1 MKAIGAMSFGLIV
14 FAQVLASTPLQ
25 AEDWLPPILNPAQ
38 SDATI
43 SATEPPNLQ
52 PPNSRPFELSDP
64 IVLDPIKLAP
74 IVIAGANQEESPLPP
89 IAPQPAAFPSASG
102 TKLPQWTETTET
114 DTTATSD
121 PSTPTF
127 VAAKLPIRSD
137 ELGDLAS
144 QPQSTATEHQQISAE
159 RATDAGLPSGPK
171 RPPLPSYLQGER
183 LPLDQQVFTPDMSV
197 TQNLPGPP
205 QWAIG
210 FPSSTTT
217 GGYLAAIN
225 GTIKDQQPINPN
237 YKRVLDLYPEGNN
250 RRLIEQVRKVV
261 QETEVGI
268 DVTDEQWITVRGGG
282 KRITWGGRIDTDW
295 VNWARDEEFGQPNY
309 VEFRRLRLF
318 ASGEGYGVYDYQ
330 LDLGFA
336 PDVNDLFQATELDVE
351 VKDAFVGLRD
361 LPMLGYLM
369 IGHFRVPIGL
379 ANTTSSR
386 FIPFMERSL
395 PTRLL
400 PARALGVAAYNASPS
415 ENLTWSLGAFF
426 DDLNDN
432 RGAIID
438 DNQGARIVGRTT
450 CTPFYDELS
459 HRCFLHTG
467 LGYMYSRPRSR
478 SNPLISSYRP
488 VRFWARPEISRG
500 NPLIDTG
507 LANTQHYQT
516 ANVELALVN
525 GPVTIQSEMT
535 WTGWNQTSGEKSN
548 LYGAYVYGSWFLTG
562 EQRSYNR
569 RFGTFGRVTP
579 YENFWI
585 VPTKDGHRAG
595 WGAWEL
601 ATRWSYLSFSDYN
614 EQYLNDLTV
623 GVNWYWNPNCR
634 VMMNWIHPMAHN
646 SPAARVTTGNA
657 SGDIIALR
665 MQVDF

>member
-1 MKAIGAMSFGLIV
+1 MSFGLIV
-14 FAQVLASTPLQ
+14 FALGLAGTRIQ
-25 AEDWLPPILNPAQ
+25 ADDWLPPILNPAQ
-38 SDATI
+38 NDAKV
-43 SATEPPNLQ
+43 PK
-52 PPNSRPFELSDP
+52 
-64 IVLDPIKLAP
+64 VLDPPKSKQSNMAPLELIDTLSAAPAPFAP
-74 IVIAGANQEESPLPP
+74 IVIADASEAANERPP
-89 IAPQPAAFPSASG
+89 IGPPPATLEAAASTKKQSESFDATVAPSPKIHDSFLPTTVAS
-102 TKLPQWTETTET
+102 KPPRPTTELR
-114 DTTATSD
+114 ASR
-121 PSTPTF
+121 PEHN
-127 VAAKLPIRSD
+127 PI
-137 ELGDLAS
+137 AN
-144 QPQSTATEHQQISAE
+144 EHQQVSLQSDDEQAQLF
-159 RATDAGLPSGPK
+159 DPG
-171 RPPLPSYLQGER
+171 RPQLPSYLQGDR
-183 LPLDQQVFTPDMSV
+183 LPLDQQVFKPDMSV
-197 TQNLPGPP
+197 TQGLPGPP
-205 QWAIG
+205 AWAIG
-210 FPSSTTT
+210 FPSSTTG
-217 GGYLAAIN
+217 GGYRAAIN
-225 GTIKDQQPINPN
+225 GTMESRQTVDPN
-237 YKRVLDLYPEGNN
+237 YRRVLDLYPDGNN

-261 QETEVGI
+261 HETEVGV
-268 DVTDEQWITVRGGG
+268 DVTDEQWITVRGDG

-336 PDVNDLFQATELDVE
+336 PDVNELFEATELDVE
-351 VKDAFVGLRD
+351 VKDAFIGLRD
-361 LPMLGYLM
+361 LPLLGYLM

-400 PARALGVAAYNASPS
+400 PARALGFAAYNASPS

-438 DNQGARIVGRTT
+438 DNQGGRIVGRTT
-450 CTPFYDELS
+450 WTPFYDELS

-488 VRFWARPEISRG
+488 VRFWARPEIGRG
-500 NPLIDTG
+500 TPLIDTG
-507 LANTQHYQT
+507 LTNTKQYQT
-516 ANVELALVN
+516 ANVELAWVN
-525 GPVTIQSEMT
+525 GPITIQSEMT

-548 LYGAYVYGSWFLTG
+548 LYGAYLYGSWFLTG
-562 EQRSYNR
+562 EQRNYNR
-569 RFGTFGRVTP
+569 RFGTFGRVKP

-585 VPTKDGHRAG
+585 VPTKNGHRAG

-614 EQYLNDLTV
+614 QQYLNDLTV

-634 VMMNWIHPMAHN
+634 VMMNWIHPIAHN
-646 SPAARVTTGNA
+646 SPAAKITTGNA